1 MGQRRHAA
9 VRILSTL
16 FALSFGAGC
25 MRFAPKMPKNL
36 SSPAPILYSPAEFD
50 TDVHRYREAVRAGD
64 LKTARTERDQI
75 VFRVMAQI
83 ESAYGHFEASLTT
96 SRAAALTGADAGQL
110 GLTAAAT
117 IVGSSGVKDILTATA
132 VALQG
137 TRLSFDKNFFEQK
150 TTESLIAQMRA
161 SRRTEQ
167 AQMLRSLAH
176 RDVASYPLENAW
188 TDLVRY
194 YYAGTIPSALVEIS
208 SKAGADAVKADGDL
222 KDAIREL
229 TPVTQRQAR
238 QSMDVR
244 SAYERLSRD
253 LGSDD
258 PERRTRA
265 TADIRAILTRVG
277 RPARSSEASPDDL
290 LADLRSAMLLADR
303 DPAVAAKLAE
313 AVSDTLVSVE

>member
-1 MGQRRHAA
+1 MGQRRLAA

-16 FALSFGAGC
+16 FALSLMAGC

-50 TDVHRYREAVRAGD
+50 ADVHRYRDALKAGD

-83 ESAYGHFEASLTT
+83 ESAYGNFEGSLTT
-96 SRAAALTGADAGQL
+96 SRAAALTGADAAQL

-161 SRRTEQ
+161 SRRTEE
-167 AQMLRSLAH
+167 AQMLRSIAN
-176 RDVASYPLENAW
+176 RDVTSYPLENAW

-208 SKAGADAVKADGDL
+208 SKAGADAVKADVDL
-222 KDAIREL
+222 KDAVREL
-229 TPVTQRQAR
+229 TPATQRQAK
-238 QSMDVR
+238 QSIGIR

-258 PERRTRA
+258 PDRRRRA
-265 TADIRAILTRVG
+265 SADIRAILTRVG
-277 RPARSSEASPDDL
+277 RAAVAGEASPDDL

-303 DPAVAAKLAE
+303 DPAVAEKLAD
-313 AVSDTLVSVE
+313 AVNDILAP